1 MGSELLKFNRTGLKL
16 LFCLFTTFF
25 LFLGCLAPSA
35 NAEVVGWEATPEDP
49 GKGETIII
57 SGLASPEEEV
67 EVSIS
72 FEKTVP
78 VYLGE
83 YTYELENIE
92 VLNFNNL
99 LTIRTEGVESLKVK
113 MKMVL
118 SKTEATRAE
127 DGTAT
132 VSFSGVS
139 PGKYKIRVEGAAEE
153 GASGVNLKVTSVQK
167 LKAGKDGKFNYIYR
181 TESVPSGKLEV
192 RVGNSEREI
201 ILDAKGKTP
210 EPVNTENEEK
220 RSIYLAES
228 SWDEDNSEAAIAGEV
243 PSKGLEK
250 EQKKEGHYNQASNF
264 FYLLAGAL
272 AGFGCLQVIKRKK

>member
-1 MGSELLKFNRTGLKL
+1 M
-16 LFCLFTTFF
+16 
-25 LFLGCLAPSA
+25 
-35 NAEVVGWEATPEDP
+35 
-49 GKGETIII
+49 
-57 SGLASPEEEV
+57 

-118 SKTEATRAE
+118 SKTETARAE

-192 RVGNSEREI
+192 RVGNSERKSY
-201 ILDAKGKTP
+201 LMQRKTP

-250 EQKKEGHYNQASNF
+250 SKKRGT
-264 FYLLAGAL
+264 L
-272 AGFGCLQVIKRKK
+272 